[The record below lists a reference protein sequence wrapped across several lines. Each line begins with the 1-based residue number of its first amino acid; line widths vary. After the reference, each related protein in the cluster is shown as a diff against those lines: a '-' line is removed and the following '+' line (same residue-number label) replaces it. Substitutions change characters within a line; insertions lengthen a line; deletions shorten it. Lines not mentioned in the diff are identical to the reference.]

1 MSSASR
7 QNTSIKYFN
16 DFAMGS
22 RSWRSM
28 GDQAKW
34 RRWESTMNLQKEG
47 CCFALC
53 SPQVGFPWVV
63 QLDCSEDA
71 NTYIH
76 RVGRTARYEEN
87 GKASLFL
94 LPSGNF
100 ILEVPP
106 DKEGLHPQIQVNP
119 KKVVYV
125 LLDYLQS
132 NSRSLTYIS
141 FQTQDLWRTPALSR
155 NEALGSV

>member
-1 MSSASR
+1 
-7 QNTSIKYFN
+7 
-16 DFAMGS
+16 
-22 RSWRSM
+22 
-28 GDQAKW
+28 
-34 RRWESTMNLQKEG
+34 MNLQKEG

-76 RVGRTARYEEN
+76 RVGRTARYED

-100 ILEVPP
+100 ILDVPP
-106 DKEGLHPQIQVNP
+106 DEEDLHCQIQVNP
-119 KKVVYV
+119 IRSVYV

-132 NSRSLTYIS
+132 NSRFLMHISSQQPSRPTHEEVDVLTVKRVIHS
-141 FQTQDLWRTPALSR
+141 EQLAEEVRKIHI
-155 NEALGSV
+155 

>member
-132 NSRSLTYIS
+132 NSRSLTYLS
-141 FQTQDLWRTPALSR
+141 FQTQDLWRTPAL
-155 NEALGSV
+155 NNQVC